1 MKTHIS
7 RNSFNAKKRYSG
19 IYQQMGRMLTDADW
33 NELSDIDKNRLADVL
48 IDVIGSGTPKER
60 GLVNVTDNPDGSKS
74 YALQWGYCYVDGLIA
89 QVRPDPAAT
98 LSDINGIAFEYAHQ
112 VDFPGA
118 PALPVGDYRL
128 YVDVW
133 ERTVI
138 ALEDTDLRDPGLHGA
153 DTCTRTQ
160 TMAQVKWCGTG
171 VEPEDAA
178 HNPSVGEAK
187 LTLTVRQGSIEPD
200 PCDPCAE
207 EVALQDK
214 LGNYLFRV
222 EVHHVQYDVSGQPQR
237 VTLKWSSENGAEQ
250 HVIGDEPPGFS
261 SSNWVYEFFDGYS
274 DPDAL
279 TPETYDS
286 EKHLGRHLA
295 TGFTP
300 VRGELVDGYPD
311 SVPSGFTAVRRW
323 DGYCEFQK
331 SGNDWVLQSGADRG
345 VELSTGSSVDA
356 HGHITE
362 GSTVTI
368 NHDVMTLAIELAD
381 WQMLAGDFWYAVV
394 RQAVNVAGET
404 LLSAE
409 EPMGIHHHYLLLG
422 TVSGGVFSPDE
433 DLICQRFGFPPLT
446 DLQAGD
452 VCYRVPDCGDGNQPT
467 IASLLKQLL
476 GADFPDNTDARGNI
490 RQILD
495 ALLCRHA
502 AATLPIVKNDTLC
515 QSLQAPEIRSVQDA
529 LNLLC
534 QRDVDGCAT
543 YTVFPR
549 PGWESVFDQIASN
562 QDASLCFR
570 EGDYQLP
577 AEKRIQSK
585 GHLKISGAG
594 PGTRIISSN
603 GETALRFEACASV
616 TMRDVY
622 IEARAAGN
630 TGELKTLN
638 GALTFHNCAQVH
650 LNQVT
655 LRNAAG
661 TRPGA
666 TCLTVGHADLQT
678 GSAHVQDCYCDV
690 GHLQIG
696 MLFLNMD
703 RLTVRDNHI
712 KTRPKPRSWTL
723 QTQLNDKLFA
733 ASARRLLIN
742 NGEVRNFES
751 TRAAGKKNI
760 QMDAVNNNRRI
771 MIESPVAGNVW
782 KSSLTQELGVN
793 AVASNQVLLNTAKT
807 IAARV
812 LTDPVYRAGF
822 LPFENWFTA
831 LGNQNPSVAYKGIV
845 CGGRTAK
852 DVRILNNTL
861 EGVQEGIHIGVSDR
875 KQSGNQRYQAGRVA
889 IEGNTI
895 HVLLPPVTVHRR
907 GGIFCGNCNH
917 LSIINNHITIQR
929 FLFSRQTEIEG
940 IRIFGTMGR
949 MFIVRQNYMTNCTVG
964 VRVQPVGL
972 QPDANISNQWLVAD
986 NMMPQ
991 ASLAVVAPASVTKT
1005 NNLK

>member
-7 RNSFNAKKRYSG
+7 RNSFDAKKRYSG

-33 NELSDIDKNRLADVL
+33 NELADIDKSRVTNAL
-48 IDVIGSGTPKER
+48 IDVIGSGTPRER
-60 GLVNVTDNPDGSKS
+60 GLVGITENPDGSRS

-98 LSDINGIAFEYAHQ
+98 LSDASGIVFEYEHQ
-112 VDFPGA
+112 ADFPGA
-118 PALPVGDYRL
+118 PTLPGGDYRL
-128 YVDVW
+128 YVDIW

-160 TMAQVKWCGTG
+160 TMAQVKWCETD
-171 VEPEDAA
+171 VDPEDNVQ
-178 HNPSVGEAK
+178 NPSVGNAK
-187 LTLTVRQGSIEPD
+187 LTLTVRQGSTEPD
-200 PCDPCAE
+200 PCDPCADE
-207 EVALQDK
+207 IALQDK

-222 EVHHVQYDVSGQPQR
+222 EVHHVQYDGISGQPQR
-237 VTLKWSSENGAEQ
+237 VVLKWSSENGAEQ
-250 HVIGDEPPGFS
+250 HIIDDEPPGFS

-286 EKHLGRHLA
+286 EKHLGKHLA
-295 TGFTP
+295 TAFTP
-300 VRGELVDGYPD
+300 ARGELVNGYPG
-311 SVPSGFTAVRRW
+311 SAPSGFTAVRRW
-323 DGYCEFQK
+323 DGYCELEK
-331 SGNDWVLQSGADRG
+331 SGTEWVLLGGADRG
-345 VELSTGSSVDA
+345 VTLSTSSSADA
-356 HGHITE
+356 HGHVIE
-362 GSTVTI
+362 GSTISI
-368 NHDVMTLAIELAD
+368 NHDVMTLIIELAD
-381 WQMLAGDFWYAVV
+381 WQMLAGDFWYTVV
-394 RQAVNVAGET
+394 RQTVNVAGET
-404 LLSAE
+404 LLSTAE
-409 EPMGIHHHYLLLG
+409 PAGIHHHYMLLG
-422 TVSGGVFSPDE
+422 TISGGVFAPEES
-433 DLICQRFGFPPLT
+433 LICQRFGFPPLT

-452 VCYRVPDCGDGNQPT
+452 VCYRVPDCGDNDQPT
-467 IASLLKQLL
+467 VASLLAQLL
-476 GADFPDNTDARGNI
+476 GGDFPDSSNMRANV
-490 RQILD
+490 RQIID
-495 ALLCRHA
+495 ALLCHHA
-502 AATLPIVKNDTLC
+502 ATTLPVIKDETLC

-534 QRDVDGCAT
+534 QREIDGCAT

-549 PGWESVFDQIASN
+549 PGWESVFDQIFDN

-570 EGDYQLP
+570 EGEYQLST
-577 AEKRIQSK
+577 EKQVQGK

-594 PGTRIISSN
+594 PGTRIITST

-616 TMRDVY
+616 TIRDMYV
-622 IEARAAGN
+622 EARSAGN
-630 TGELKTLN
+630 AGDLKTLN
-638 GALTFHNCAQVH
+638 GALTFQNCAQVH

-666 TCLTVGHADLQT
+666 TCLTVRHTDSQT
-678 GSAHVQDCYCDV
+678 GTAQIQGCYCDV
-690 GHLQIG
+690 GHQQIG
-696 MLFLNMD
+696 MLFLNME

-723 QTQLNDKLFA
+723 QTQLGDRLFA
-733 ASARRLLIN
+733 ARARRLLIN

-760 QMDAVNNNRRI
+760 QMDAVNSNRRI

-782 KSSLTQELGVN
+782 KTSLTQELGAN
-793 AVASNQVLLNTAKT
+793 TVASNQLLLNTAKT

-812 LTDPVYRAGF
+812 LTDPVYRASI

-831 LGNQNPSVAYKGIV
+831 LGSQNPSVAYKGIV
-845 CGGRTAK
+845 CGGRTAR
-852 DVRILNNTL
+852 DVRILNNSL
-861 EGVQEGIHIGVSDR
+861 DGVQEGIHIGVSDR
-875 KQSGNQRYQAGRVA
+875 KQSGNQRYQAGRVT

-917 LSIINNHITIQR
+917 LSIIDNHITIQR
-929 FLFSRQTEIEG
+929 FSFSRQTEIEG

-949 MFIVRQNYMTNCTVG
+949 MFIVRQNYMSNCTIG
-964 VRVQPVGL
+964 VRVHPIGSN
-972 QPDANISNQWLVAD
+972 PDINNQWMVAD

-991 ASLAVVAPASVTKT
+991 ASLAVVAPSSVMKT